1 MRLIVRLLVFAWA
14 LLLLGCVSEPAK
26 PVKAP
31 VAVVDPQV
39 SRRAAVDNL
48 LRRAE
53 QALQADRLASPAHD
67 NAADRYRAVL
77 KLDPQN
83 AQAQTGLQLVVMR
96 YVDLGRNALAKSRI
110 EQADYFLARARGVGG
125 VPSNNSLLTDLQRH
139 IVAAK
144 AAKAA
149 NKAAGQQR
157 FDLDEGMLSRKAPEL
172 EPILSDIALR
182 VRETD
187 ESLLIVARTD
197 AEGRWLYQQMRRAVP
212 GYRLRGNIKIGK
224 RPHISLQAPID

>member
-1 MRLIVRLLVFAWA
+1 MRLIVRLLVFAGA

-26 PVKAP
+26 PTRQP
-31 VAVVDPQV
+31 VTVVDPEV
-39 SRRAAVDNL
+39 SRQAAIDNL

-83 AQAQTGLQLVVMR
+83 AQAKTGLQLVVMR

-125 VPSNNSLLTDLQRH
+125 VPANNSLLTDLQRN
-139 IVAAK
+139 IVTAKVAK
-144 AAKAA
+144 AAEAA
-149 NKAAGQQR
+149 DQKR
-157 FDLDEGMLSRKAPEL
+157 FELDEDLLTRKAPEL
-172 EPILSDIALR
+172 EVMLSDIAQR